1 MLVIKNSKIM
11 NKLTKALYNQIKQIL
26 IDTSSKSNPITGF
39 SCCCIERNRKVKLLM
54 IEWKWKHDFTK
65 CNGYNIRLKEYIIQ
79 TTR

>member
-39 SCCCIERNRKVKLLM
+39 SCCCIERNRKVELLM
-54 IEWKWKHDFTK
+54 IE
-65 CNGYNIRLKEYIIQ
+65 
-79 TTR
+79 